1 MSIPED
7 TPAAVTYFPSNTTRS
22 PVGRAPCFGSCSRYS
37 QWLVAFR
44 PSSSPAAASSRDPV
58 HTEVVQV
65 VVASTVR
72 SQSMTTGLA
81 ISRSGCGPPGTMT
94 MSGRVTS
101 SSPLS
106 ATSASAPLSVRT
118 GPGRSETK
126 TTSASVS
133 RPRVSK
139 GPMASRAVKWS

>member
-1 MSIPED
+1 M
-7 TPAAVTYFPSNTTRS
+7 
-22 PVGRAPCFGSCSRYS
+22 
-37 QWLVAFR
+37 Q
-44 PSSSPAAASSRDPV
+44 
-58 HTEVVQV
+58 TEVVQV

-72 SQSMTTGLA
+72 SQSTTAGFS
-81 ISRSGCGPPGTMT
+81 ISSSGCGPPGTTT

-118 GPGRSETK
+118 GPGRCETN
-126 TTSASVS
+126 TTSASGS

-139 GPMASRAVKWS
+139 GPMASSAVNRS